1 LSEQRTQT
9 FANHSKMFPG
19 YHYLTLGLIIV
30 TLLWAAWNLIRR
42 PDLST
47 AIAVLFVIAAAG
59 TAYYARGFALKV
71 QDRLIRLEERQRM
84 ASLFPEDLRGRID
97 ELSVSQ
103 MVALRFASDGELA
116 DLVREVLD
124 QGIHQR
130 TEIKKKIREWRPDYD
145 RC

>member
-1 LSEQRTQT
+1 MSEKRTQT
-9 FANHSKMFPG
+9 LANHSKMVPG
-19 YHYLTLGLIIV
+19 YHYLTPGLIVV

-47 AIAVLFVIAAAG
+47 AIAVLFVIAVAG
-59 TAYYARGFALKV
+59 TTYYARVFALKV

-84 ASLFPEDLRGRID
+84 AALFPEDLRGRID

-130 TEIKKKIREWRPDYD
+130 TEIKKKIREWRPDYQ